1 MALAGVIVR
10 RPRETLACFAG
21 AAAVMTIFINALF
34 FQHGPHPAPIF
45 AAPAVVKTTLVAPA
59 PTPMP
64 AARIVE
70 SAPLRQI
77 AMQPARPS
85 APEPVARPQPAAGP
99 AKATPAKDT
108 VRADAIAELI
118 APPRRLA
125 GVQRA
130 LSDYGYGQIKDSGQM
145 GPDTEQ
151 AIAKFERDHKMPVTG
166 QMSDRLVRALAAMT
180 GRALD

>member
-10 RPRETLACFAG
+10 YPREMLAGFAG

-34 FQHGPHPAPIF
+34 FQHGPHPAPMF
-45 AAPAVVKTTLVAPA
+45 GAPAVKTTLVPPA
-59 PTPMP
+59 PTPLP

-70 SAPLRQI
+70 TAPLRQI
-77 AMQPARPS
+77 AVQPARPS
-85 APEPVARPQPAAGP
+85 APEPAARFQPAASP
-99 AKATPAKDT
+99 AKTAAAKDT
-108 VRADAIAELI
+108 ARPDAIAELI

-130 LSDYGYGQIKDSGQM
+130 LAEYGYGQIKDSGQM

-180 GRALD
+180 GRPLD